1 MDFKEIYRQ
10 QKDFWTGVILI
21 VLLVFVF
28 SFSYRH
34 NAVKKPSSGMILY
47 ATYNKVDGINVGSDV
62 RLAGVKVGYVG
73 MSQLD
78 DFYRVQMSFVI
89 PKAIDLPIDTAAII
103 ETDGLVGGK
112 YVELLPG
119 GDDEMMK
126 SGDHILYTQDVLLL
140 DELLNRFIDWMR
152 VKKGVLEEDDV

>member
-1 MDFKEIYRQ
+1 
-10 QKDFWTGVILI
+10 
-21 VLLVFVF
+21 
-28 SFSYRH
+28 
-34 NAVKKPSSGMILY
+34 MILY

-62 RLAGVKVGYVG
+62 RLAGVKVGYVA
-73 MSQLD
+73 MSRLD
-78 DFYRVQMSFVI
+78 DFYRVQMSFII
-89 PKAIDLPIDTAAII
+89 PKAIDLPVDTAAII

-126 SGDHILYTQDVLLL
+126 SGDHFLYTQDVLLL

-152 VKKGVLEEDDV
+152 VKKGIPAEDDV